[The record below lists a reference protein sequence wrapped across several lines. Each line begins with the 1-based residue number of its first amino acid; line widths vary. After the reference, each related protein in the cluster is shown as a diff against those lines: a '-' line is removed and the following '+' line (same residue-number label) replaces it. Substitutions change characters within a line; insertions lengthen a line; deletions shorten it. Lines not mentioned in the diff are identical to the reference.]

1 MNKLNKER
9 EGKKEAKVNE
19 DYRVIEK
26 REWKRIR
33 KRRGIKIERENI

>member
-1 MNKLNKER
+1 MNIRIEKE
-9 EGKKEAKVNE
+9 KKQAKNNE

-33 KRRGIKIERENI
+33 KRREIKIERENI